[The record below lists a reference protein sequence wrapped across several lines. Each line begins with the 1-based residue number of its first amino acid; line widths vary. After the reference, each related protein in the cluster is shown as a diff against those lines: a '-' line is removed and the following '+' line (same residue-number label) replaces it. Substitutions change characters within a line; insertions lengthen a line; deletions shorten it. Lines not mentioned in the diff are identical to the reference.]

1 MKVLIAED
9 ELLERKAMRKFL
21 EDHFPDVTIAGE
33 AVNGRTAVEL
43 ALETTPDII
52 LMDIKMPGMDGMEAI
67 THIREKLPYVK
78 FIMVT
83 AYDSF
88 DYAKQAMQL
97 GVKEYILKPG
107 KKEETIEAIRRSAG
121 DLERERQSR
130 AREQHNAERA
140 KQLFL
145 SYIMNETAGIEELQ
159 EELYPRMRSGFF
171 LVIEDEQDLDISITV
186 RELKQWTADDVIV
199 NQEQGRQIIVLAVSE
214 IERDTAET
222 GRLIKRIHLECGKQW
237 LIGSGKPV
245 HSAVHL
251 SRSYYEALLDL
262 QKKKGGRRLA
272 DMNSQQILED
282 IREAVQE
289 PDVQKALTSTLL
301 FLEHPDKHT
310 LTEEL
315 YYTIKQLF
323 DSRRI
328 AWPEKKLADMADDQD
343 WYEMI
348 QKSCVRLQQ
357 HYHSLNNIERAKQW
371 IDNHLQDPITL
382 EDAAEYAGLSPAYFS
397 NVFKTTTG
405 ENVTDYV
412 TKRRLQKAVALLKE
426 QTYSLKEISFMVGY
440 KDPNYFS
447 RVFKKYYELSPKQ
460 YQKKILK
467 Y

>member
-67 THIREKLPYVK
+67 THIREKLPDVK

-371 IDNHLQDPITL
+371 IDNHLQDSITL